1 VRAFLDLVGRD
12 LRLAL
17 RQIADVTLALAFFL
31 IAAALFPLGVGP
43 EPQTLARIAPGVV
56 WVLALLAVLLSL
68 DRLFQQDYED
78 GSLDLLLLAP
88 APIWLLVLAKVLAHW
103 ITTGLPVLILAPVIA
118 VMLNMPPEGMVAL
131 LASLA
136 IGTPV
141 MNLIGAVGAALIL
154 GARRAGVLLAVLVL
168 PLYVPVLVFGV
179 SAVDAAVF
187 GFPMRP
193 HLLILGAMLA
203 GALPLAAWA
212 ASAALRQASH

>member
-17 RQIADVTLALAFFL
+17 RQVADVTLALAFFL

-56 WVLALLAVLLSL
+56 WVLALLSVLLSL

-78 GSLDLLLLAP
+78 GTLDLLLLAP
-88 APIWLLVLAKVLAHW
+88 APVWLLVLAKVLAHW

-118 VMLNMPPEGMVAL
+118 VMLNMPEEGMVAL

-168 PLYVPVLVFGV
+168 PLYVPVLIFGV

-187 GFPMRP
+187 GFNVRP

-203 GALPLAAWA
+203 GAPPLAAWA
-212 ASAALRQASH
+212 ASAALRQALH